1 MANAC
6 RMASNL
12 PKCEPVGHS
21 PGAVLIIVLTTY
33 DGDED
38 IYQSLHAW
46 ISEDHSCAARAIAE
60 REVHEDINPR
70 DIRVAVGYRSLDRSV
85 EV

>member
-1 MANAC
+1 MPSRRGGPRPRSTFPIPGVPSGA
-6 RMASNL
+6 
-12 PKCEPVGHS
+12 
-21 PGAVLIIVLTTY
+21 PGAPRPE
-33 DGDED
+33 G
-38 IYQSLHAW
+38 SRN
-46 ISEDHSCAARAIAE
+46 HSCAARAIAE